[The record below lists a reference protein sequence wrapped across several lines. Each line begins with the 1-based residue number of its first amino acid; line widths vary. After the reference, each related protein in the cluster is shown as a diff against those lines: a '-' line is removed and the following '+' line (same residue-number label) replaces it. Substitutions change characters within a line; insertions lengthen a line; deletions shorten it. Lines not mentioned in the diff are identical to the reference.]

1 MISPEKDGGNS
12 RSNNT
17 TGIRERIRGVY
28 ENPSEFT
35 EHFHNIIMGTKK
47 SIEDPS
53 LFHKIALIP
62 VLAWIGLGADGLSSS
77 SYGPAEAFSVV
88 GSHTY
93 VLLLLVVATGCTVFV
108 ISYTYSRIIENFPGG
123 GGGYIVATHTLG
135 QEAGVISGSALIVDY
150 MLTITVSI
158 AACAAA
164 LFSFIP
170 VSFDPFRIYF
180 AAILIIILILMN
192 MRGVKESVTFL
203 APIFLLFVI
212 THAVLL
218 FSGIFSRSG
227 TIAPVAASLGSQ
239 LSTDLAAIGLFGI
252 CAIFF
257 KAYSYGAGTY
267 TGLEAVANGLPI
279 MKEPRVRTGKRTM
292 LYMAVS
298 LSSVAGGLLI
308 CYLLWD
314 IRFVPGMTLNA
325 VLANSVFASW
335 PYGGLLA
342 LVTIF
347 SEAALLMVGAQA
359 GFIDGPRVMATM
371 ATDSW
376 LPRRFASLSE
386 RFTIHDGILLM
397 GGAALLLLFVTGG
410 SVTALV
416 TLYAINVFVTFTL
429 SNTGMTKFFFEKRSG
444 NSFWKRRVLIHGTG
458 ALLSATI
465 LVIIV
470 YEKIFEGAYLTL
482 IITGAVIGLCYMIHG
497 HYRKVK
503 RGFESFNNLEYLTPS
518 TGRAN
523 EDPVDRK
530 KKTAVQLV
538 ADYNGFG
545 IHTFYSIIQNFPGV
559 YENIVFLSVAVIDSG
574 SFKGVA
580 EIDALKD
587 SVKKSLRQYE
597 DLARS
602 FGYASETYLA
612 VGTDVVQSATDLC
625 QQVARSYPDATF
637 FTGQIVFQHEHPFHK
652 ILHNETAFAIQRRLH
667 YSGLMTIILP
677 VKVRAHP

>member
-1 MISPEKDGGNS
+1 MAGLSGSPKKS
-12 RSNNT
+12 RKNHT
-17 TGIRERIRGVY
+17 ERIKEQIVSAY
-28 ENPSEFT
+28 ENPSELT
-35 EHFHNIIMGTKK
+35 ERFHDVIIGTKK

-62 VLAWIGLGADGLSSS
+62 LLAWVGLGADGLSSS

-93 VLLLLVVATGCTVFV
+93 ILLLLVVATACTVFV

-170 VSFDPFRIYF
+170 VRFDPLRIYF
-180 AAILIIILILMN
+180 AAVLIIILIIMN

-203 APIFLLFVI
+203 APIFLTFI
-212 THAVLL
+212 IMHALL
-218 FSGIFSRSG
+218 LGYGIFSHTG
-227 TIAPVAASLGSQ
+227 NIAPVADQLHSQ

-279 MKEPRVRTGKRTM
+279 MKEPRVKTGKRTM
-292 LYMAVS
+292 VYMAVS
-298 LSSVAGGLLI
+298 LAFVAGGLLI

-314 IRFVPGMTLNA
+314 VHFVPGMTLNA
-325 VLANSVFASW
+325 VLAGSVFSSW
-335 PYGGLLA
+335 PFGGLLA
-342 LVTIF
+342 LITIL

-397 GGAALLLLFVTGG
+397 GGAALILLFLTGG
-410 SVTALV
+410 SITALV

-429 SNTGMTKFFFEKRSG
+429 SNAGMTKFFFERRSDG
-444 NSFWKRRVLIHGTG
+444 MSWRRRVLIHGTG
-458 ALLSATI
+458 ALLSIVI
-465 LVIIV
+465 LVIIIC
-470 YEKIFEGAYLTL
+470 EKIFEGAWLTL

-503 RGFESFNNLEYLTPS
+503 RGFESFRNLEDLTPS
-518 TGRAN
+518 TGRIN
-523 EDPVDRK
+523 REPVDRK

-580 EIDALKD
+580 EVDALRD
-587 SVKKSLRQYE
+587 SVNKSLRQYE

-625 QQVARSYPDATF
+625 QRVARIYPDATF

-667 YSGLMTIILP
+667 YSGLTTIILP
-677 VKVRAHP
+677 VKVRS

>member
-1 MISPEKDGGNS
+1 MT
-12 RSNNT
+12 RSNGSPGSDRKNHAGRIWDQII
-17 TGIRERIRGVY
+17 GIY
-28 ENPSEFT
+28 ENPSEFFSR
-35 EHFHNIIMGTKK
+35 FHDLLIGTKR

-62 VLAWIGLGADGLSSS
+62 LLAWIGLGADGLSSS

-88 GSHTY
+88 GSSHAY
-93 VLLLLVVATGCTVFV
+93 ILLILAVVTACTVFV

-135 QEAGVISGSALIVDY
+135 RDAGVISGSALIVDY

-158 AACAAA
+158 AACSAA

-170 VSFDPFRIYF
+170 VGFDPLRIYF
-180 AAILIIILILMN
+180 ATALIVMLIILN

-203 APIFLLFVI
+203 APVFLVFII
-212 THAVLL
+212 THALL
-218 FSGIFSRSG
+218 LGFGILSHAG
-227 TIAPVAASLGSQ
+227 NIAPVTMKLNSQ
-239 LSTDLAAIGLFGI
+239 LSTDLATVGLFGI

-279 MKEPRVRTGKRTM
+279 MKEPKVKTGKRTM
-292 LYMAVS
+292 AYMAVS
-298 LSSVAGGLLI
+298 LAFVAAGLLI

-314 IRFVPGMTLNA
+314 VHFTEGMTLNA
-325 VLANSVFASW
+325 VLAGSVFASW
-335 PYGGLLA
+335 PFGNVIA

-347 SEAALLMVGAQA
+347 SEAALLVVAAQA

-397 GGAALLLLFVTGG
+397 GGAAILLLFLTRG
-410 SVTALV
+410 SITALV

-429 SNTGMTKFFFEKRSG
+429 SNTGMTKFFYENRKNG
-444 NSFWKRRVLIHGTG
+444 EPWKRRVLIHCTG

-470 YEKIFEGAYLTL
+470 YEKIFEGAWLT
-482 IITGAVIGLCYMIHG
+482 IFITGAVIGLCYMIRG
-497 HYRKVK
+497 HYAKVK
-503 RGFESFNNLEYLTPS
+503 RGFESFKNLEDLTPS
-518 TGRAN
+518 TGYAN
-523 EDPVDRK
+523 TDLVDKK

-538 ADYNGFG
+538 TEYNGFG
-545 IHTFYSIIQNFPGV
+545 IHTFYSIVRNFPGV
-559 YENIVFLSVAVIDSG
+559 YENIVFVSVAVIDSG

-580 EIDALKD
+580 EIDALKA
-587 SVKKSLRQYE
+587 SVRKSLRQYE

-602 FGYASETYLA
+602 FGFPTETYMA

-625 QQVARSYPDATF
+625 RQIGLEYPDATF
-637 FTGQIVFQHEHPFHK
+637 FAGQIVFEHEHPFHK

-667 YSGLMTIILP
+667 YSGLTTIILP
-677 VKVRAHP
+677 VKVRT